1 MKYETDNIVRWND
14 PAINNYPKKDRKK
27 ILNRRFRITGIRGE
41 IYILEEINADGTA
54 ACIGSVVEALK
65 GELEPADRQKDA
77 EVHFCRLDNLGKTGS
92 VLVTLPNQTLGKRKK
107 ISVSDCFVK
116 ADRGSESAFQRIRKK
131 YPAGTIFYTTTLRTI
146 RGTRPQ
152 YLAKDM
158 VPVDETTPKDIQ
170 EKLQKIA

>member
-1 MKYETDNIVRWND
+1 MKYRTDDIVRWND
-14 PAINNYPKKDRKK
+14 PAINDYPKKDRKK
-27 ILNRRFRITGIRGE
+27 VLNRRFRITGIRGE
-41 IYILEEINADGTA
+41 IYTLEEINADGTA
-54 ACIGSVVEALK
+54 ASIGSVVEALK
-65 GELEPADRQKDA
+65 GELEPADGQKDA

-107 ISVSDCFVK
+107 TPVSDCFVK

-158 VPVDETTPKDIQ
+158 TAIDESTPEEIK
-170 EKLQKIA
+170 EKLSKIS